1 MTTYRAFRIH
11 QDKQGHRAGIE
22 DLPKPEPAEGEVL
35 IQISHSGVNYKDSL
49 AGTGR
54 GKILRT
60 FPLTGGADGQGWWR
74 RRDTPL
80 PGGGAVVFTGW
91 GLTFDHDGGFAQY
104 LCCPGD
110 WLVPIP
116 AGLDPRTAM
125 IHGTAGFTAAIAA
138 HRMLVNG
145 QRPELGPIL
154 VTGATGGVGSIAVA
168 IFARLGYEVV
178 AVSGKPDLEPWL
190 RALGASRVIG
200 RDGLAEAK
208 RPLERAQW
216 GGAVDNVGGGASSRR
231 SPVPS
236 FQTATS
242 RVSASRAGQ
251 SCTRRSCPSSCAVSA
266 CSAVIRW
273 TCPRP
278 CTGSSGGTSPR
289 TGRLRIWSP
298 SRPEPWR
305 LDGLPEVFER
315 MMDGRTHGRILVEP

>member
-35 IQISHSGVNYKDSL
+35 IRISHSGVNYKDAL

-60 FPLTGGADGQGWWR
+60 FPLTGGADGAGLVEKS
-74 RRDTPL
+74 RDSRYRE
-80 PGGGAVVFTGW
+80 GDAVVVTGW

-104 LCCPGD
+104 LCCSGD

-116 AGLDPRTAM
+116 AGLAPRTAM

-190 RALGASRVIG
+190 RALGATAGSSAATGSPRPSAPWSAPNGAGPWTMWAGGSPRADHPYRRSKRQHREYRPRG
-200 RDGLAEAK
+200 RDRAAHDGPALHLARCQPA
-208 RPLERAQW
+208 
-216 GGAVDNVGGGASSRR
+216 
-231 SPVPS
+231 
-236 FQTATS
+236 
-242 RVSASRAGQ
+242 
-251 SCTRRSCPSSCAVSA
+251 
-266 CSAVIRW
+266 
-273 TCPRP
+273 
-278 CTGSSGGTSPR
+278 
-289 TGRLRIWSP
+289 RL
-298 SRPEPWR
+298 
-305 LDGLPEVFER
+305 
-315 MMDGRTHGRILVEP
+315 